1 MTTTTDPSPAATAT
15 YVKTTADGRV
25 VEVIDGV
32 VCLAGV
38 PEAGELVH
46 LSEHPNRLAV
56 LQAVP
61 QATHMAGRL
70 PLTAAE
76 AAVASAALLAAQRAV
91 DTRPATI
98 ARRLQRAVF
107 LKTRL
112 DGVE

>member
-1 MTTTTDPSPAATAT
+1 MTTTDLTPCAAT

-25 VEVIDGV
+25 VEVIDGA

-38 PEAGELVH
+38 PQAGELVH
-46 LSEHPNRLAV
+46 LSEHPNRQAV

-61 QATHMAGRL
+61 LATHMAGRL

-91 DTRPATI
+91 DTRPAAI

-107 LKTRL
+107 LKARH

>member
-1 MTTTTDPSPAATAT
+1 MTTTDSPLRTPAATF
-15 YVKTTADGRV
+15 VKSTADGRA

-46 LSEHPNRLAV
+46 LSEHPNRLAI
-56 LQAVP
+56 LRAVP

-70 PLTAAE
+70 PLDAAQ
-76 AAVASAALLAAQRAV
+76 AAVASAALLAAQREV
-91 DTRPATI
+91 DASPPAI

-107 LKTRL
+107 LKARL